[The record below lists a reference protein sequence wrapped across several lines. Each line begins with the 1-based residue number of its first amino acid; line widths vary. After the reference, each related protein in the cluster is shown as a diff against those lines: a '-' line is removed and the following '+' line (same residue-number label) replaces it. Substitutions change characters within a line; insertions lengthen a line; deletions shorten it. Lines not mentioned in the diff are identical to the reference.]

1 MISTW
6 YCHQTCLT
14 SPITLHRRLYIYLPP
29 VAKIVKLEKFERI
42 NSEFMKIHEDLNL
55 TEFNE
60 FLKMDVLI
68 EAFSVV
74 IF

>member
-1 MISTW
+1 MPDKSYYFTP
-6 YCHQTCLT
+6 QT
-14 SPITLHRRLYIYLPP
+14 LYIYLPP

>member
-1 MISTW
+1 
-6 YCHQTCLT
+6 
-14 SPITLHRRLYIYLPP
+14 
-29 VAKIVKLEKFERI
+29 
-42 NSEFMKIHEDLNL
+42 MKIHEDLNL

-74 IF
+74 IFWIMIGPK